1 MSPTFSRVLGMVA
14 ALGLS
19 AGQAQAFG
27 GAYID
32 TTNEV
37 LAGHGG
43 SDIGCK
49 FTIYHEGPG
58 GGAYAETAEVSIFGA
73 FPDPTAYPDGS
84 FWDAG
89 GITTGASITEAQ
101 LENHCDLTNVTI
113 TSAVGADPGGTYA
126 SQAFLGI
133 EFRGT
138 FGGDGLTYDYRIG
151 LSGATGTAIV
161 NTRTLY
167 VPPSDSTPPTALAL
181 VRQTP
186 SDSVTNADALTWR
199 LTFDEDVQH
208 VDVSDF
214 AFSGTTATLGVSGSG
229 AVYDLTLSGGD
240 LANLTGAVAIGFSAS
255 QDIADLADN
264 SFEGGAPTTNQS
276 SYILDNAS
284 DSVTLSGPSGDVL
297 GEFQVTMTFTKNG
310 DAGGPNSLNP
320 DADAI
325 LSALQVTNATRTGS
339 TVFSGSTLTFH
350 LTPTGAGAITV
361 FLPAAAATDSVGNP
375 TLASNTLNLTAAD
388 TEDPVVTVPA
398 DISVNTDAG
407 EATAVVNYAAPTAV
421 DNVAVTVQPYL
432 TAGLASGAEFPLGD
446 TMVTYA
452 AEDAEGNIGTASFT
466 VTVTDGEDPVVIV
479 PSDIVVN
486 TDPGEATAI
495 VNFADPTATDNVGVI
510 SDPTQVA
517 GLVSGSAFPIG
528 PTTIRFEARDAAG
541 NIGTGSFTVTVSD
554 GQEPV
559 VTVPADI
566 LVGTDPGEATAV
578 VTYAA
583 PTATDNVDGT
593 LMPTLEAGL
602 ASGATFP
609 LGETLV
615 TYNAE
620 DNDGNVGTAS
630 FTVTVEDREAPV
642 IRPIAPLT
650 LEADPSGTRQIGINT
665 IVDDNVDKTG
675 ITPVFSLN
683 GTAIG
688 NSYAFPVGVNN
699 IAINAVDSAGNA
711 AEEEIFIFTVTP
723 GTAPD
728 LPVISTS
735 TINPNRSMTIGGT
748 AEAESTVRV
757 TFPDA
762 TFAEVIA
769 TGGTFT
775 VTSAANMVGGTV
787 SVTATDDRGYTS
799 AAATV
804 DLFPDYDGPTVIIS
818 GGPGKIEDLTPF
830 NVTITFSESVTGFEQ
845 SDVTLTGG
853 TISGFTD
860 ANPVF
865 TVEVT
870 PNLAED
876 VAISV
881 AAEVAEDG
889 FANLN
894 TASNV
899 LSISNATMTEAEEL
913 VVEAAQARNAAL
925 IRNRP
930 RISRFL
936 LGGFAGQ
943 FNAGVTQG
951 AGNFDFGT
959 SSDRPVWIAARGQWS
974 KLDTI
979 ETSYANVAVGGHY
992 APSENLLLG
1001 VMGVFDNS
1009 VSDDGD
1015 ARLESTGWLIGPYAV
1030 ARTPNQPLVFSAS
1043 YLVGRSDNMSSPL
1056 GTYEDDYESDRML
1069 ATLGVAGEV
1078 ELTRLT
1084 LIPLLDLAY
1093 AEEENE
1099 TYIGGDSVAIR
1110 SMKVSTT
1117 EATLGLDF
1125 IMPLAVDS
1133 GTFDLIGGIGATA
1146 SREDDGFNEDE
1157 TTRGQTELGFRYGM
1171 ANGGRLTARASY
1183 DGLGDDDYE
1192 AYGAEVIFEIEF

>member
-1 MSPTFSRVLGMVA
+1 MSSTFSHVLGMVA

-19 AGQAQAFG
+19 GGQAEAFG
-27 GAYID
+27 GATID
-32 TTNEV
+32 QPQLV
-37 LAGHGG
+37 LAGHQTTD
-43 SDIGCK
+43 SGCE
-49 FTIYHEGPG
+49 FYFYHAGPG
-58 GGAYAETAEVSIFGA
+58 AGFYAETADVSIFSDGTN
-73 FPDPTAYPDGS
+73 PTVYPAGS
-84 FWDAG
+84 FWDRGSIASG
-89 GITTGASITEAQ
+89 PAITAARIES
-101 LENHCDLTNVTI
+101 HCDLTNVTI
-113 TSAVGADPGGTYA
+113 TSAIGADPGETYD
-126 SQAFLGI
+126 SQDFIGI

-138 FGGDGLTYDYRIG
+138 FGGDGNTYDYRIA
-151 LSGATGTAIV
+151 LSGATNTVVI
-161 NTRTLY
+161 NTRTL
-167 VPPSDSTPPTALAL
+167 VPPPDTTPPTALSL

-186 SDSVTNADALTWR
+186 NDTITNADTLTWR

-208 VDVSDF
+208 VDASDF
-214 AFSGTTATLGVSGSG
+214 AFSGTTASLGVSGSG

-240 LANLTGAVAIGFSAS
+240 LANLTGAVAIGFSGV

-264 SFEGGAPTTNQS
+264 SFAGGAPTTNQS

-284 DSVTLSGPSGDVL
+284 DSVALSGPSGNVS
-297 GEFQVTMTFTKNG
+297 GQFQVTMTFTKNG
-310 DAGGPNSLNP
+310 DSDGPNPLNP
-320 DADAI
+320 GADAI

-339 TVFSGSTLTFH
+339 TTFSGSTLTFH

-361 FLPAAAATDSVGNP
+361 FLPAAAATDGAGNP

-388 TEDPVVTVPA
+388 TEDPVVVVPPN
-398 DISVNTDAG
+398 ISVNNDPG
-407 EATAVVNYAAPTAV
+407 EATAVVNYATVTAV
-421 DNVAVTVQPYL
+421 DNVAVTSGPTL
-432 TAGLASGAEFPLGD
+432 IAGLASGSAFGLGETTVSYEAFD
-446 TMVTYA
+446 
-452 AEDAEGNIGTASFT
+452 DAGNKGTASFT

-495 VNFADPTATDNVGVI
+495 VDFADPTASDNVGII
-510 SDPTQVA
+510 SAPTQVA
-517 GLVSGSAFPIG
+517 GLISGSAFPIG
-528 PTTIRFEARDAAG
+528 PTTVRFEARDAAG
-541 NIGTGSFTVTVSD
+541 NIGTASFTVTVSD

-566 LVGTDPGEATAV
+566 VVGTDPGEATAV
-578 VTYAA
+578 VTYGT

-593 LMPTLEAGL
+593 LVPTLEAGL
-602 ASGATFP
+602 ASGVTFP

-615 TYNAE
+615 TYKAE

-642 IRPIAPLT
+642 IRPIAPLA

-665 IVDDNVDKTG
+665 IVDDNVDRTG

-683 GTAIG
+683 GTVIG
-688 NSYAFPVGVNN
+688 NTYAFPVGVNT
-699 IAINAVDSAGNA
+699 IAINAVDTAGNA

-728 LPVISTS
+728 LPVISTA
-735 TINPNRSMTIGGT
+735 TINANRSMTIGGM
-748 AEAESTVRV
+748 AEVDSTVRV

-762 TFAEVIA
+762 TFAEVTA
-769 TGGTFT
+769 TGGTFN

-787 SVTATDDRGYTS
+787 SVAATDDRGYTS
-799 AAATV
+799 AASTV
-804 DLFPDYDGPTVIIS
+804 DLFPDYDGPTVTIS

-853 TISGFTD
+853 TISDFTD

-865 TVEVT
+865 TVEITPTVAQDVT
-870 PNLAED
+870 
-876 VAISV
+876 ISV
-881 AAEVAEDG
+881 AADVAVDE
-889 FANLN
+889 FTNPN

-899 LSISNATMTEAEEL
+899 LTISNGTMTETEEM
-913 VVEAAQARNAAL
+913 VVEAAQARNEAL

-936 LGGFAGQ
+936 LGGFSGR

-951 AGNFDFGT
+951 TGNFDFGT

-1056 GTYEDDYESDRML
+1056 GTYEDDYESERVL

-1099 TYIGGDSVAIR
+1099 AYVGGDSVAVR
-1110 SMKVSTT
+1110 SIKVTTT

-1125 IMPLAVDS
+1125 VMPLAVDS

-1146 SREDDGFNEDE
+1146 SVEDDGFNEDE

-1183 DGLGDDDYE
+1183 DGLGDEDYE
-1192 AYGAEVIFEIEF
+1192 AFGAEVIFEIEF